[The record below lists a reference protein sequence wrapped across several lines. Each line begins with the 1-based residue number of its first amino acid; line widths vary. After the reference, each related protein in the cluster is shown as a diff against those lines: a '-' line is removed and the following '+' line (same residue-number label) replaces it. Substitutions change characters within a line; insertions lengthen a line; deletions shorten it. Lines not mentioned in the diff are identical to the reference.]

1 MQPIHTTIDTLA
13 YGGNGVCRVNGKVC
27 FVPYSCPGD
36 VLQLAITSEKR
47 SFMLGR
53 ITELLEPSVQRTS
66 PPCPHFGTCGGC
78 SWQHLEYAA
87 QLQAKQ
93 QILAEALWRGAR
105 VEAERISATVAAPQ
119 PYGYRSRVQFKLHSS
134 HQGLQIGFFRTASHQ
149 VEDLPQGCLIAQP
162 LINQVLERFRAL
174 LPAYAELRSVS
185 EIHVDCGKNGVAA
198 VVSYAG
204 SKPERLIEFLSQHS
218 SALAPLTSLFIQS
231 SAKGTPLHVFGDDQ
245 LSYSLEPRIPGG
257 PACWLAYRVGGFS
270 QVNRAQ
276 NQAMLNV
283 VRRMLACDASAE
295 LLDLYC
301 GNGNFSLP
309 LAADVAHVTGIE
321 GYAGSIDSARAN
333 ALQNAI
339 ENADFICADAA
350 RGARQLADSGRSFP
364 TVLLD
369 PPRSGAAEAV
379 PEICRLKP
387 DTIIYVSCD
396 PSTLAR
402 DCGLLKAGGYHVLE
416 SVPIDMFPQS
426 YHIESVTLLQK
437 Y

>member
-1 MQPIHTTIDTLA
+1 MHPIHTTIDKLA
-13 YGGNGVCRVNGKVC
+13 FGGNGVCRVNGKVC

-36 VLQLAITSEKR
+36 VIQLAITSEKR

-53 ITELLEPSVQRTS
+53 ITELLEPSAQRTS

-105 VEAERISATVAAPQ
+105 VAAECISTTVAAPQ
-119 PYGYRSRVQFKLHSS
+119 QYGYRSRVQFKLHVS
-134 HQGLQIGFFRTASHQ
+134 HNGLQIGFFRTGSHQ
-149 VEDLPQGCLIAQP
+149 VEDLAQGCLIAQP
-162 LINQVLERFRAL
+162 IINQVLERLRAV
-174 LPAYAELRSVS
+174 LPVYAELRSIS
-185 EIHVDCGKNGVAA
+185 EIHVDCGENSVAA
-198 VVSYAG
+198 VVNYAG
-204 SKPERLIEFLSQHS
+204 TQPECLIEFLSLHR
-218 SALAPLTSLFIQS
+218 SALSPLTSLFIKS
-231 SAKGTPLHVFGDDQ
+231 SAKGAPLHVFGDDE
-245 LSYSLEPRIPGG
+245 LTYSLSPRIPGG
-257 PACWLAYRVGGFS
+257 PACRLSYRVGGFS

-276 NQAMLNV
+276 NQAILNV
-283 VRRMLACDASAE
+283 VRRMSACDTSSG

-321 GYAGSIDSARAN
+321 GYAGSIDSARIN
-333 ALQNAI
+333 ASRNAI
-339 ENADFICADAA
+339 GNANFICVDAV
-350 RGARQLADSGRSFP
+350 RGARQLADSGRTFQ

-369 PPRSGAAEAV
+369 PPRSGAAEAL
-379 PEICRLKP
+379 PQICRLKP

-402 DCGLLKAGGYHVLE
+402 DCGLLVAGGFHVME

-426 YHIESVTLLQK
+426 YHIESVTLLHK
-437 Y
+437 N